1 MSVNAPASRTADF
14 ATADVVI
21 IGDGVIGL
29 STAIELCR
37 AGASCILVGARRD
50 GSASEA
56 AAGLLAPSIGTLPG
70 AVQPFFADSLDRYP
84 AFVDSLR
91 GFEPALRMV
100 VGLIDVSADDPAAPR
115 HAGVRLTA
123 SDLAALEPG
132 VSAAGGGRFYATD
145 GAIDNVLLVRAL
157 RRAVEAA
164 LKARVLSGDP
174 VTSIELSG
182 RPARVLLASGR
193 ILSSGTIVLAAG
205 AWSAQIGGLPR
216 SLPVT
221 PLKGQMLAV
230 ASTALAHSVMSEDVY
245 IVPRASELAIGAT
258 VERAGFDVGT
268 SAGAIEQLRRAAI
281 DVCPAIEG
289 ARVIRTWAGIR
300 PATPDMLPIIGADP
314 SDPRLI
320 YACGHS
326 KNGILLAPATAVAV
340 AALATGARPSAD
352 LAPFSIRRFEN

>member
-1 MSVNAPASRTADF
+1 MSVNAAASRTADF

-56 AAGLLAPSIGTLPG
+56 AAGLLAPSIGTLPE

-100 VGLIDVSADDPAAPR
+100 VGLIDVSADDSGAPR
-115 HAGVRLTA
+115 HAGARLTA
-123 SDLAALEPG
+123 ADLAALEPG
-132 VSAAGGGRFYATD
+132 LSAAGGGRFYADD
-145 GAIDNVLLVRAL
+145 GAVDNVLLVRAL
-157 RRAVEAA
+157 HRAVEAA
-164 LKARVLSGDP
+164 PEAHVLSGDP

-182 RPARVLLASGR
+182 RPGRVLLASGR
-193 ILSSGTIVLAAG
+193 ILSSGAIVLAAG

-216 SLPVT
+216 PLPVT

-230 ASTALAHSVMSEDVY
+230 ASTALTYSVMSEDVY

-268 SAGAIEQLRRAAI
+268 SAEAIEQLRRAAI

-289 ARVIRTWAGIR
+289 AQVIRTWAGIR

-352 LAPFSIRRFEN
+352 LASFSIRRFDN